1 MIINSIK
8 YTYTWKF
15 QVTSITICKFLG
27 WLRVRD
33 ISEYCNKWW
42 SMPFRVNTKMLSRRT
57 DMRFNELGFLQCRP
71 FHRYAAIETTGST
84 VFLSLPEPRDT
95 YLKRLYRSPRS
106 GSSAIYSV
114 FAKKKRKKKIAAK
127 SREPSLR
134 VSTVHLLIIITM

>member
-1 MIINSIK
+1 
-8 YTYTWKF
+8 
-15 QVTSITICKFLG
+15 
-27 WLRVRD
+27 
-33 ISEYCNKWW
+33 
-42 SMPFRVNTKMLSRRT
+42 MPFRVNTKMLSRRT
-57 DMRFNELGFLQCRP
+57 DMRFNELGFLQGRP

-114 FAKKKRKKKIAAK
+114 FAKKRRKKKIAAK

>member
-1 MIINSIK
+1 
-8 YTYTWKF
+8 
-15 QVTSITICKFLG
+15 
-27 WLRVRD
+27 
-33 ISEYCNKWW
+33 
-42 SMPFRVNTKMLSRRT
+42 
-57 DMRFNELGFLQCRP
+57 MRFNELGFLQGRP

-106 GSSAIYSV
+106 GSSAIYLV
-114 FAKKKRKKKIAAK
+114 FAKKKKERKKKIAAK

>member
-1 MIINSIK
+1 
-8 YTYTWKF
+8 
-15 QVTSITICKFLG
+15 
-27 WLRVRD
+27 
-33 ISEYCNKWW
+33 
-42 SMPFRVNTKMLSRRT
+42 
-57 DMRFNELGFLQCRP
+57 MRFNELGFLQCRP

-114 FAKKKRKKKIAAK
+114 FAKKRKKKIAAK